1 MRVAI
6 GGISHESSTF
16 SAVPTTLEDFAQRAL
31 AEGPALLEQYAG
43 TRTCPGGFIDAAR
56 DFDFTVVPTLVAS
69 AVPGGPVTAEATVE
83 LTRRLCEG
91 LRWALDEGPLDGVL
105 LALHG
110 AMVSELD
117 DDGERYILRQVREVV
132 GPELPI
138 VVTLDLHGNIS
149 QEMVDLVSV
158 AVAYDEYPHTD
169 TWRRGYEAGLLMARI
184 VRGGVRPASAL
195 VKIPLLAGLQRQY
208 THAEPMLGIKHLA
221 RDLENESGILNVSY
235 LPGFPWADIPI
246 TGFSV
251 IVAAEGDRLLAQR
264 AASHLA
270 QEIWNRREQFAV
282 QPVPVDEAVRRAMAA
297 TEGPVVLADIG
308 DNPGGGA
315 PADGTV
321 LLEAL
326 LRLGAKRAALAP
338 IRDPEVVETA
348 RAAGEGAMITVA
360 LGGKTDERHGRPLEV
375 TGRVVRLTEGR
386 FTHTGPMSTGMT
398 VDLGPTAVLEL
409 RGQRD
414 GCVLVVVTTHRY
426 QPTDLGIFR
435 SQGIEPTAQQILAVK
450 SSVHFR
456 AAFGPIACEII
467 EVDTPGIT
475 NPRLDPAA
483 YRKLPR
489 PIYPFDRD
497 LEWRIDL

>member
-16 SAVPTTLEDFAQRAL
+16 SAVPTTLDDFAQRSL
-31 AEGPALLEQYAG
+31 VEGPALVEQYRG
-43 TRTCPGGFIDAAR
+43 TRTCLGGFLDAGR
-56 DFDFTVVPTLVAS
+56 DLAFTVVPTLMAT
-69 AVPGGPVTAEATVE
+69 AVPGGPVTAEAAME

-91 LRWALDEGPLDGVL
+91 LRWAMQERPLDGVL

-117 DDGERYILRQVREVV
+117 DDGERYVLRRVREVI
-132 GPELPI
+132 GPEIPI

-149 QEMVDLVSV
+149 PEMVELVSI

-169 TWRRGYEAGLLMARI
+169 TWQRGYEAGILLARI
-184 VRGGVRPASAL
+184 VRGGVRPASTL

-235 LPGFPWADIPI
+235 LPGFPWADIPF
-246 TGFSV
+246 TSFSV
-251 IVAAEGDRLLAQR
+251 IVTAEGDQR
-264 AASHLA
+264 RAHQAACRLA
-270 QEIWNRREQFAV
+270 QEVWNRREQFAV
-282 QPVPVDEAVRRAMAA
+282 RPVPVDEAVRRAMAA
-297 TEGPVVLADIG
+297 DGGPVVLADIG

-326 LRLGAKRAALAP
+326 LRHGAKRAALAA
-338 IRDPEVVETA
+338 IRDPEVVERA
-348 RAAGEGAMITVA
+348 RQAGEGAELEVT
-360 LGGKTDERHGRPLEV
+360 LGGKTDDRHGRPLPIR
-375 TGRVVRLTEGR
+375 GRVVRLSEGR

-409 RGQRD
+409 QGEQD
-414 GCVLVVVTTHRY
+414 GRVLVVVTTHRY
-426 QPTDLGIFR
+426 QPTDLGVFR
-435 SQGIEPTAQQILAVK
+435 SQGIEPTAQQVLAVK

-456 AAFGPIACEII
+456 AAFGPIAHEVL

-483 YRKLPR
+483 YQKLAR

-497 LEWRIDL
+497 LDWRIDL